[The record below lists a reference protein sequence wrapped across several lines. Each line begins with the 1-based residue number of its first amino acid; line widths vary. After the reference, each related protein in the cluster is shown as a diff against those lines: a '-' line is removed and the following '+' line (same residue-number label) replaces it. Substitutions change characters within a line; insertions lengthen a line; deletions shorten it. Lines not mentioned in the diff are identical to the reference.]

1 MTKADDA
8 TPSKHYER
16 FQTTHPAIAE
26 AHAAMGRAVR
36 DAGPLNDREVA
47 LVKLALAVGAQMEGG
62 VHAHTR
68 RASAAGIQRDAIEQ
82 VALLAAPTI
91 GFPNTMAA
99 YTWVQDSLER
109 LDRD

>member
-1 MTKADDA
+1 MSRADDA

-16 FQTTHPAIAE
+16 FQSTHPAIAE
-26 AHAAMGRAVR
+26 AHAAMGEAVR
-36 DAGPLNDREVA
+36 AAGPLSEREVA

-68 RASAAGIQRDAIEQ
+68 RAAAAGIERAAIEQ

-91 GFPNTMAA
+91 GFPHTMAA
-99 YTWVQDSLER
+99 YTWIRDSLER
-109 LDRD
+109 GEG

>member
-8 TPSKHYER
+8 TPSNHYER
-16 FQTTHPAIAE
+16 FRDAYPAIAD
-26 AHAAMGRAVR
+26 AHAAVGQAVR
-36 DAGPLNDREVA
+36 EAGPLDDREVA

-68 RASAAGIQRDAIEQ
+68 RAAAAGIERKAIEQ

-91 GFPNTMAA
+91 GFPNSMAA
-99 YTWVQDSLER
+99 YSWVRDT
-109 LDRD
+109 LDR